1 MKETNIYQKNNTK
14 WPKTEQII
22 LIKWQC
28 VNICFFIQCMKSCCF
43 KCKHVLLCQIAK
55 NCINT

>member
-22 LIKWQC
+22 LIKWQR
-28 VNICFFIQCMKSCCF
+28 VNICFLYSVWNLVALSVNMSYC
-43 KCKHVLLCQIAK
+43 AK
-55 NCINT
+55 